1 MDAEAREILGAVL
14 EGQRVAEAERKAD
27 RNLLQVIIGKLDR
40 LNATVDEHSTK
51 LDRLNATVDEHSAKL
66 DRLNATVDEH
76 SAKLTE
82 LGAGLDWLKK
92 QVNELGARDRYFLQK
107 LSEHDMGIALLN
119 QQLKAE

>member
-27 RNLLQVIIGKLDR
+27 RNLLQVIIGKLDG
-40 LNATVDEHSTK
+40 
-51 LDRLNATVDEHSAKL
+51 LNATVDEHSAKL
-66 DRLNATVDEH
+66 DRLNAPVDEH
-76 SAKLTE
+76 RAKLTE